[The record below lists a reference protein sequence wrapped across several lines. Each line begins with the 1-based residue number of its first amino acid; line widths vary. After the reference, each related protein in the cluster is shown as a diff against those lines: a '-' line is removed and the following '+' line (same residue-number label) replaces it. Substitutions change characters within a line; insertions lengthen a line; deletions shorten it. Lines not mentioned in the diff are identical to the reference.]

1 MDLLGAD
8 SLGLWADSLGA
19 TSWLALWG
27 WAILLLV
34 VGLGLAVMEVFIPSG
49 GILSFLAICSLVAAI
64 TVGFMDGRPWV
75 GFSVLTMAVFGLPG
89 AVILALHFWPKTP
102 LGRRMLLR
110 VRSGDEVLPDGP
122 RQRKLKELVGRIGV
136 AESKMLPSGLVMI
149 DGRKFNAVSEG
160 MPIDLGTRVRV
171 LDVHGN
177 RVVVRPVD
185 EDATAQ
191 EDSDPLSRPIDSL
204 GGDPFEEP
212 LG

>member
-1 MDLLGAD
+1 MAP
-8 SLGLWADSLGA
+8 WA
-19 TSWLALWG
+19 WAL
-27 WAILLLV
+27 LLLV

-64 TVGFMDGRPWV
+64 TLGFIDGRPWV

-110 VRSGDEVLPDGP
+110 VPSDSEVLPDGP
-122 RQRKLKELVGRIGV
+122 RQRKLKELVGRVGV
-136 AESKMLPSGLVMI
+136 AKSKMLPSGLVMV
-149 DGRKFNAVSEG
+149 DGRKFDAISEG
-160 MPIDLGTRVRV
+160 MPIDVGVRVRV
-171 LDVHGN
+171 LEVHGN

-185 EDATAQ
+185 EDSAA
-191 EDSDPLSRPIDSL
+191 EEESDPFSRPIDSL

-212 LG
+212 PG